1 MSLKEKHNLCLPT
14 HLATL
19 PLTPFRRAWPREFDW

>member
-19 PLTPFRRAWPREFDW
+19 PLTPFRRPPREFDW

>member
-19 PLTPFRRAWPREFDW
+19 PLTHSGAWPREFDW

>member
-19 PLTPFRRAWPREFDW
+19 PLTPFRRLAREFDW